1 MDKERFAQWLIP
13 FLYGLG
19 IGFGI
24 AWLVPKQLLLL
35 VAPIILLIMIA
46 LKYLLKYA
54 WPWEASRPV
63 DRP

>member
-24 AWLVPKQLLLL
+24 AWWLPNQLLLL
-35 VAPIILLIMIA
+35 AAPIILLIMIV
-46 LKYLLKYA
+46 LKYHLKYA
-54 WPWEASRPV
+54 WPW
-63 DRP
+63 DRGERTTS